1 MKRLMKV
8 ITVCLVMALSLSSV
22 SVFAAEETEVKK
34 GKFERPGFSE
44 MTEGKRPGIR
54 FGMKKID
61 KEFEGIESIGETLTN
76 IKLEKAEWMEKVKDG
91 EMKVPFAGK
100 HFLAKKTGEVEQ

>member
-22 SVFAAEETEVKK
+22 SVFAAEETEVQK

-44 MTEGKRPGIR
+44 MTEGKRPGFR
-54 FGMKKID
+54 FGMRKID
-61 KEFEGIESIGETLTN
+61 KEFEN
-76 IKLEKAEWMEKVKDG
+76 FKFEKAEWMEKVKDG